1 MSKRPRGFI
10 TDFQPR
16 TNAGLL
22 DRIQTVLEEYREQ
35 LPLTCR
41 QIFYRLVGSYGYD
54 KTELAYKRLCELLV
68 KARRGG
74 LIPFDHIRDDG
85 NSVAAPRL
93 WDSGEEWLQAVRRQ
107 SKSVRLSPWTT
118 QAVYVEVICEAGGMV
133 PMLARVADPYGVT
146 VRSGGGFDSLTAK
159 HDLARHYAN
168 QGDPVV
174 VLHVGDYDPS
184 GEALWQNL
192 SEDVGAFC
200 TAMGGSLEVRRIA
213 VTKLQQEQ
221 FDLPT
226 APPKAKDKRGVFTDS
241 ITVQAE
247 ALPPDVLQ
255 EIVREAIES
264 EMDLDALAE
273 TRQRERETRQ
283 QLTQQLEGSN
293 G

>member
-10 TDFQPR
+10 ANYQPR
-16 TNAGLL
+16 ANAGLL
-22 DRIQTVLEEYREQ
+22 DQVQTVLLEYREQ

-41 QIFYRLVGSYGYD
+41 QVFYRLVGSYGFE

-85 NSVAAPRL
+85 NSIAAPAL
-93 WDSGEEWLQAVRRQ
+93 WDSGEEWLQAVRHEANA
-107 SKSVRLSPWTT
+107 VRLSPWPD

-133 PMLARVADPYGVT
+133 PMLARVAGPYGVT

-159 HDLARHYAN
+159 HDLARHYAS
-168 QGDPVV
+168 QGSPVV

-184 GEALWQNL
+184 GEALWHNL

-200 TAMGGSLEVRRIA
+200 SAMGASLEVRRIA
-213 VTKLQQEQ
+213 VTKLQQQQ

-255 EIVREAIES
+255 QTVRDAIES
-264 EMDLDALAE
+264 AIDLDALDE
-273 TRQRERETRQ
+273 TRQREADTRQ
-283 QLTQQLEGSN
+283 QLCQQLKGGEQ
-293 G
+293 